1 MSSRGRRLTG
11 MQVDAFA
18 WLVADPPPPC
28 RPPVM
33 PTALPRIG
41 TPDESRGAAADEADA
56 GVVPVSLADQQARLA
71 ALERDAFTKGY
82 AQGERAGLEAGAK
95 RAEAMLRRVAHT
107 LEELSTLRDA
117 MVRQS
122 EQELVQLAVAIARRI
137 LRREVAVDPQLIGAL
152 AHVALERVGSAIPA
166 VIRLHPEDYAI
177 VSAQQSADWA
187 GRQVQVLP
195 DPSVSRGG
203 CLVESEFGYIDASV
217 DAQVGE
223 IARVVL
229 GDAEGSAGQLQRGA
243 A

>member
-1 MSSRGRRLTG
+1 MSSRGRRLTSVP
-11 MQVDAFA
+11 VDTFS
-18 WLVADPPPPC
+18 WLLARPVPSGRASGPPSVG
-28 RPPVM
+28 PV
-33 PTALPRIG
+33 PRV
-41 TPDESRGAAADEADA
+41 PDERETAEASESDP
-56 GVVPVSLADQQARLA
+56 GVGGVTLAEQQARLA
-71 ALERDAFTKGY
+71 ALEREAFTKGY

-95 RAEAMLRRVAHT
+95 RAEAMLRRVAQT

-117 MVRQS
+117 VVRQS

-137 LRREVAVDPQLIGAL
+137 LQREVALDPQLIGAL
-152 AHVALERVGSAIPA
+152 AHVALERVGPATPA
-166 VIRLHPEDYAI
+166 VIRLHPEDYAV

-217 DAQVGE
+217 DAQVAE

-229 GDAEGSAGQLQRGA
+229 GDAAGPVAQLQRGA